1 MQSLCT
7 LRNRCR
13 QWSRNTRYQADATP
27 YLGRTFTGW
36 FAPACGWRTYSI
48 TSSARASADAGRSRP
63 SALAVFRLTTSS
75 YLVGVCTGRSAGF
88 APALISAIMGH
99 SGAAPTSASS
109 SSKARTK
116 LPGGP
121 RRGLRLSQIGRQM
134 PALLSFTFG
143 VSEVTIA
150 ALTRQIF
157 AVRQQLMS
165 EFPQA
170 AKTGSEMRVSSFT
183 CGPARLKIGS
193 RRRTH

>member
-1 MQSLCT
+1 MPPDNRHAVNASPRPFRAKEQTHAPQQSK
-7 LRNRCR
+7 
-13 QWSRNTRYQADATP
+13 P
-27 YLGRTFTGW
+27 
-36 FAPACGWRTYSI
+36 YSI